1 MIHIRIERLRELQD
15 WYAAQ
20 LVPVLQRKTCSAYSG
35 GHMAV
40 RRFYSR
46 ISVLTEAELRDILL
60 VNRQGLEGKYP
71 WIGEYTRLCDFCA
84 FYAEFRANCRNL
96 ARCELVP
103 LRADYLKQ
111 YGCCYL
117 DEALDDCGMD
127 AAAAVKI
134 WSRLDEIQ
142 KAARKILD
150 KLNAIIRSKIDY
162 AFMGDDVR
170 GELAERLNIPVCP
183 YCNRQYIQPVTIANK
198 KRYLGDIDHILPKSV
213 YQLFALS
220 LWNLTPSCKVCN
232 QLFKGSH
239 VTQLLNPWE
248 AGFNSDCILELKY
261 RDVSAIA
268 GLNDNMDMKWS
279 VMPETDAEA
288 RRLIENSL
296 RLFCLDESYSY
307 HKKDIQK
314 RCESGICWS
323 RAGIERA

>member
-1 MIHIRIERLRELQD
+1 
-15 WYAAQ
+15 
-20 LVPVLQRKTCSAYSG
+20 
-35 GHMAV
+35 
-40 RRFYSR
+40 
-46 ISVLTEAELRDILL
+46 
-60 VNRQGLEGKYP
+60 
-71 WIGEYTRLCDFCA
+71 
-84 FYAEFRANCRNL
+84 
-96 ARCELVP
+96 
-103 LRADYLKQ
+103 
-111 YGCCYL
+111 
-117 DEALDDCGMD
+117 
-127 AAAAVKI
+127 
-134 WSRLDEIQ
+134 
-142 KAARKILD
+142 
-150 KLNAIIRSKIDY
+150 
-162 AFMGDDVR
+162 MGDDVR

-307 HKKDIQK
+307 HKKDIQTALRK
-314 RCESGICWS
+314 RYLLESGGYRKSLRKLS
-323 RAGIERA
+323 RSLNWNEQMLYGVSLDKSKFQEELLAKAIYDAVLEN